1 MLSSGTV
8 ELFGGVIRA
17 KSWARWAVV
26 CTVLVGLTIGCKTAP
41 DVHFPTDE
49 MTRTEHTETEFPI
62 IAGFPHYS
70 TECNGCHGGL
80 PTFKDF
86 TCMSCHEHSQEV
98 LDPIHV
104 GLEGY
109 FEAASCYGCHP
120 QGKSTDYGLSRDQHS
135 PSPFPILEG
144 AHAEVGCLECHTD
157 IYTSP
162 YSLECSSCHQEET
175 PGLVGAHNGIP
186 EFDLDNSTSCYE
198 CHPGGTTD
206 VDRDLLDHISFPIG
220 TDTNHGVVACSDC
233 HPDPTDRRVLGC
245 AACHLNET
253 ADLVGKH
260 FGIETFDL
268 DNSTTCYECHP
279 GGTPDVTLDR
289 QLHGAFPIAAV
300 GNHQDVECAECHT
313 DPNNRRVLAC
323 ASCHADITT
332 NLADRHEYVQDFVG
346 TNSTVCYNCHP
357 GGATEIK
364 RIEHGAFPL
373 IDPSSHTTTGCM
385 QCHLDVEDRP
395 LIACAQ
401 CHANVTNGLAA
412 AHNGIGGFDIN
423 DSTTCYEC
431 HPGGTTNVAL
441 DREAHGAFPIA
452 APANHQDVQCSE
464 CHTDSADRSQL
475 ACSTCHQ
482 AITPTLVNA
491 HDGIGGFDLN
501 DSQTC
506 YGCHSGG
513 TVDGA
518 LDRETHDPIFPIST
532 TAAANHAT
540 TTCAECHLDP
550 ADRSLVACSQC
561 HQDQDPNLDT
571 KHDLVKGF
579 VLADNT
585 GCKLCHSTGVVPIDV
600 ANDHIPQKF
609 RIEGKHNRTCVECH
623 FDLRPIS
630 YAAIDFTTGD
640 CYGLCH
646 KHTPTKMA
654 DKHNNVN
661 GYVYEFHACA
671 TCHPDG

>member
-1 MLSSGTV
+1 MKS
-8 ELFGGVIRA
+8 RA
-17 KSWARWAVV
+17 LLGAVV
-26 CTVLVGLTIGCKTAP
+26 CTLLVGGLGAGCNFLLP
-41 DVHFPTDE
+41 DTHFPTDV
-49 MTRTEHTETEFPI
+49 MTRGEHTGTEFPI
-62 IAGFPHYS
+62 TRGFPHVA
-70 TECNGCHGGL
+70 TECNDCHGGL
-80 PTFKDF
+80 PSFKDF

-104 GLEGY
+104 GLNDY
-109 FEAASCYGCHP
+109 YEAEQCYACHP
-120 QGKSTDYGLSRDQHS
+120 QGRKSDRSMSRDQHS

-162 YSLECSSCHQEET
+162 YSLECSSCHQQET
-175 PGLVGAHNGIP
+175 PGFVDVHTGMP

-206 VDRDLLDHISFPIG
+206 VDRDKLDHISFPIA
-220 TDTNHGVVACSDC
+220 TDTNHGAVTCSEC

-253 ADLVGKH
+253 TDLVGKH

-300 GNHQDVECAECHT
+300 GNHQDVECGQCHS

-323 ASCHADITT
+323 ATCHTDMTA
-332 NLADRHEYVQDFVG
+332 NLDDRHEYVQDYVG

-364 RIEHGAFPL
+364 RNEHGAFPV
-373 IDPSSHTTTGCM
+373 IDPSNHTTTGCM
-385 QCHLDVEDRP
+385 QCHMDVDNRP

-401 CHANVTNGLAA
+401 CHTNVTTDLALK
-412 AHNGIGGFDIN
+412 HTGIGGFDIN

-431 HPGGTTNVAL
+431 HPGGTKDVAL
-441 DREAHGAFPIA
+441 DRAAHTAFPIA
-452 APANHQDVQCSE
+452 APQNHQNVQCSE
-464 CHTDSADRSQL
+464 CHSDPADRSQL
-475 ACSTCHQ
+475 ECSTCHQ
-482 AITPTLVNA
+482 AITPTLVA
-491 HDGIGGFDLN
+491 THTGIGGFDLN

-506 YGCHSGG
+506 YGCHPGG
-513 TVDGA
+513 T
-518 LDRETHDPIFPIST
+518 LTIDRETHDPVFPISA
-532 TAAANHAT
+532 TAMANHET
-540 TTCAECHLDP
+540 TSCAQCHLDS
-550 ADRSLVACSQC
+550 ADRTQVACSQC
-561 HQDQDPNLDT
+561 HLDQDPNLST

-579 VLADNT
+579 VVDDNS
-585 GCKLCHSTGVVPIDV
+585 GCKMCHSMGVVPIRI
-600 ANDHIPQKF
+600 ATEHNPQQF
-609 RIEGKHNRTCVECH
+609 PLTGKHNRTCVECH
-623 FDLRPIS
+623 VNLRPTG

-646 KHTPTKMA
+646 QHSPNKMA
-654 DKHNNVN
+654 DKHSDVN
-661 GYVYEFHACA
+661 GYTYAFAACA
-671 TCHPDG
+671 SCHN